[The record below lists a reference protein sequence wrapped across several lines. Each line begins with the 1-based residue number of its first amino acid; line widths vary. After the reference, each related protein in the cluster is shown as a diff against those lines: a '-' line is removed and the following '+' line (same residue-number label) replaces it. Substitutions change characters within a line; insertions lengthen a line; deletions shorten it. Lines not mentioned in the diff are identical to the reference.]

1 MTELYS
7 VPDAA
12 RIFGLRPARLRYWLQ
27 SGFYTPSVRRG
38 GQFFYTFRDLVSLK
52 AAVGLLDA
60 GVPLSR
66 VRQSVAALR
75 ADLPEDSAPLT
86 KLRVVSDGAGVVA
99 IDGDA
104 AYEPGTGQLVM
115 AFAVESLAQ
124 KAAEVVKLAAT
135 HAAPHA
141 VTDAEVT
148 QPTPLRSAY
157 QWFCEG
163 NAALERGEMRY
174 AEVSFRHAIELEPAM
189 AAAHANLGAVHYRSG
204 DSDSARAAFEAALER
219 APDLAE
225 ARYNLALVLAE
236 AGDHD
241 LAIAELRRVC
251 QAAPDFADACFNL
264 GALIARVG
272 GKSQAR
278 AALSLY
284 LERFPESAGA
294 PAARAYLGATA

>member
-1 MTELYS
+1 MMTELYS

-66 VRQSVAALR
+66 VRKSVAALR
-75 ADLPEDSAPLT
+75 ADLPEETAPLSR
-86 KLRVVSDGAGVVA
+86 LRVVSDGADVVA
-99 IDGDA
+99 VDGDA
-104 AYEPGTGQLVM
+104 AYEPRSGQLVM
-115 AFAVESLAQ
+115 AFAVESL
-124 KAAEVVKLAAT
+124 VKDAAT
-135 HAAPHA
+135 
-141 VTDAEVT
+141 VTSLIESEKT
-148 QPTPLRSAY
+148 QPVPAKTAY

-163 NAALERGEMRY
+163 NAALERGESRY
-174 AEVSFRHAIELEPAM
+174 AELSFRHAIDLEPTM
-189 AAAHANLGAVHYRSG
+189 AAAHANLGAVHYRRG
-204 DSDSARAAFEAALER
+204 DMESARDAFEAALER

-225 ARYNLALVLAE
+225 ARYNLALVLA
-236 AGDHD
+236 ASGDCD

-251 QAAPDFADACFNL
+251 QIAPDFADACFNL

-284 LERFPESAGA
+284 LERFPQGA
-294 PAARAYLGATA
+294 AAPVARAYLQSSTTPAA